1 MKILTRYILVE
12 FVAPFLLA
20 LLCFTMVLLMNEVFT
35 LTKTFVAKDVSPWYL
50 VELLIYVLP
59 ATLVVTIPMAT
70 LVGILLS
77 FGRLSADNEIIAMK
91 SIGIGLHQLMV
102 PILILSFGISIFTFF
117 FMDMAL
123 PSANMAYVRLMYSIN
138 VRHPGLILEKGIIM
152 RELEREGKMWMFE
165 RQDPRTGRLKNVRIW
180 QEYQDGLPTLVTA
193 KEAELD
199 FSGMYTKL
207 RLFDGVIYKP
217 GDRPEDMVT
226 IRFDRQEIRLGL
238 SKALREIE
246 YEGRSFRSMN
256 LRELTRKISQIRNDL
271 RRGSQP
277 YRDVLRQQL
286 NRALVEYHKKFSIP
300 FACFAFGLIGVPLGT
315 LTRKSGKMV
324 GFGVGLSLILL
335 YYVLLRVGET
345 TGIKGAMNPMLGVWT
360 PNIITSIGGIIL
372 AIQTSHEAPF
382 WSYLRPRRR
391 IIRRGSFPS
400 SPHVS

>member
-123 PSANMAYVRLMYSIN
+123 PNANMAYVRLMYSIN

-165 RQDPRTGRLKNVRIW
+165 RQDPKTGRLENVRIW
-180 QEYQDGLPTLVTA
+180 EEYQDGLPTLVTA

-199 FSGMYTKL
+199 FSGMYTRL

-217 GDRPEDMVT
+217 GKRPEDMVT

-246 YEGRSFRSMN
+246 YKGKSFRSMN

-271 RRGSQP
+271 HHGAQP
-277 YRDVLRQQL
+277 YREVLQQQL

-324 GFGVGLSLILL
+324 GFGVGLSLIIV

-345 TGIKGAMNPMLGVWT
+345 TGIKGAMNPMLSVWI
-360 PNIITSIGGIIL
+360 PNIITGIGGIIL

-382 WSYLRPRRR
+382 WSYLRLRRRR
-391 IIRRGSFPS
+391 IPAGT
-400 SPHVS
+400 

>member
-123 PSANMAYVRLMYSIN
+123 PNANMAYVRLMYSIN

-165 RQDPRTGRLKNVRIW
+165 RQDPKTGKLENVRIW
-180 QEYQDGLPTLVTA
+180 EEYQDGLPTLVTA

-199 FSGMYTKL
+199 FSGMYTRL

-217 GDRPEDMVT
+217 GKRPEDMVT

-246 YEGRSFRSMN
+246 YKGKSFRSMN

-271 RRGSQP
+271 HHGAQP
-277 YRDVLRQQL
+277 YREVLQQQL

-324 GFGVGLSLILL
+324 GFGVGLSLIIV

-345 TGIKGAMNPMLGVWT
+345 TGIKGAMNPMLSVWI
-360 PNIITSIGGIIL
+360 PNIITGIGGIIL

-382 WSYLRPRRR
+382 WSYLRLRRRR
-391 IIRRGSFPS
+391 IPAGT
-400 SPHVS
+400 

>member
-123 PSANMAYVRLMYSIN
+123 PNANMAYVRLMYSIN

-165 RQDPRTGRLKNVRIW
+165 RQDPRTGRLENVRIW
-180 QEYQDGLPTLVTA
+180 EEYQDGLPTLVTA

-199 FSGMYTKL
+199 FSGMYTRL
-207 RLFDGVIYKP
+207 RLFGGVIYKP
-217 GDRPEDMVT
+217 GKRPEDMVT

-246 YEGRSFRSMN
+246 YKGKSFRSMN
-256 LRELTRKISQIRNDL
+256 LRELTGKISQIRNDL
-271 RRGSQP
+271 HHGAQP
-277 YRDVLRQQL
+277 YREVLRQQL

-324 GFGVGLSLILL
+324 GFGVGLSLILV

-345 TGIKGAMNPMLGVWT
+345 TGIKGAMNPMLSVWI
-360 PNIITSIGGIIL
+360 PNIITGIGGIIL

-382 WSYLRPRRR
+382 WSYLRLRRRR
-391 IIRRGSFPS
+391 IPAET
-400 SPHVS
+400 